1 MRGEGDIFRKL
12 VLAADGEDA
21 CLVRHGAV
29 AIGGQELEH
38 VRIIVAVGDAGL
50 QFSRRMV
57 DANGVVIRRVV
68 RGRAAAELVLA
79 GDAQGGIPHV
89 PASAFDH
96 DLRLCAVGQDRA
108 REPRVGDEAFGGV
121 RPEVRHLAR
130 LDAQIAVVA
139 VGVEVAQGDVA
150 RLIF

>member
-1 MRGEGDIFRKL
+1 M
-12 VLAADGEDA
+12 
-21 CLVRHGAV
+21 
-29 AIGGQELEH
+29 
-38 VRIIVAVGDAGL
+38 AVGDAGL
-50 QFSRRMV
+50 QFARRMV
-57 DANGVVIRRVV
+57 DADAVVLRRVV
-68 RGRAAAELVLA
+68 RGRAAAELVAA
-79 GDAQGGIPHV
+79 GDAEGGVPHV

-108 REPRVGDEAFGGV
+108 REPRVGDEAVVGV
-121 RPEVRHLAR
+121 RPEVRHLAC